1 MPGPGERVSE
11 MPDGQ
16 VSTQVQSCRG
26 GMACDKTDVMLCC
39 ARNLMAPDE
48 MRNLGLEFV
57 GREGSDIEEAAK
69 KYGASGG
76 KS

>member
-1 MPGPGERVSE
+1 
-11 MPDGQ
+11 
-16 VSTQVQSCRG
+16 
-26 GMACDKTDVMLCC
+26 MACDKTDVMLCC

-57 GREGSDIEEAAK
+57 GREGSDIEEAVK
-69 KYGASGG
+69 KYGAGGG

>member
-1 MPGPGERVSE
+1 
-11 MPDGQ
+11 
-16 VSTQVQSCRG
+16 
-26 GMACDKTDVMLCC
+26 MLRC

-57 GREGSDIEEAAK
+57 GRESSDVEEAAK
-69 KYGASGG
+69 KYGAGGG